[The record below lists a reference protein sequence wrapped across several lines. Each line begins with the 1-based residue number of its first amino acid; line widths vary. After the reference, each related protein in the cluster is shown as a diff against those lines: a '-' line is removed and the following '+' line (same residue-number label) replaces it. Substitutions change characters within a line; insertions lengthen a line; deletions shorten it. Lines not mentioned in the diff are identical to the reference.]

1 MAINFPAS
9 PTLNQTFSSGN
20 VNYVWD
26 GTKWTA
32 SVTGGISLDKIE
44 KGNTKAEVVDTG
56 SDGRFVVTTEGSE
69 RLRVDSSGRAG
80 IGTSTPGS
88 YAQLAIFGTANVATY
103 GNVSAIFSDGTT
115 GSAQTHWNLRGGC
128 AR

>member
-32 SVTGGISLDKIE
+32 SRIRKNIC
-44 KGNTKAEVVDTG
+44 
-56 SDGRFVVTTEGSE
+56 
-69 RLRVDSSGRAG
+69 
-80 IGTSTPGS
+80 
-88 YAQLAIFGTANVATY
+88 Y
-103 GNVSAIFSDGTT
+103 G
-115 GSAQTHWNLRGGC
+115 
-128 AR
+128 